1 MILKRNKEG
10 LFIVVIAVSVLLFFF
25 LGLFSGSLKTDFNI
39 LKKLFLHYD
48 PSNSVQ
54 YAVVHLRIPRL
65 LMTFIVGAS
74 LAFAGYLMQIAV
86 RNPLADPYI
95 LGTASGAALGANLV
109 FSGLIPAFILD
120 IYTPPVFAFGGALLI
135 TMLVMGIARRKNGL
149 DSSILL
155 LSGIA
160 LSALSVAVI
169 SLLAFLSDSES
180 KLRTIVFWVMGSF
193 ERADYAM
200 IPLPAAAL
208 FVLSLTFLFLHK
220 HINILLLGAQRA
232 RNLGVRSG
240 RLRLVLVLAAS
251 LLTAL
256 SVACCGT
263 VGFVGLMVPHLIR
276 GIFGVNGKYNVIFSG
291 LSGGTF
297 LMGADLLA
305 RAVYPPVGLPVG
317 IITAFAGVPFFVYL
331 LLKSNYRFF

>member
-1 MILKRNKEG
+1 M
-10 LFIVVIAVSVLLFFF
+10 FIAVVAVAVLLFFF
-25 LGLFSGSLKTDFNI
+25 LGLFSGSLETDFGI
-39 LKKLFLHYD
+39 LKKLLLHYD
-48 PSNSVQ
+48 PSDSVQ

-109 FSGLIPAFILD
+109 FSGLIPAFILG

-135 TMLVMGIARRKNGL
+135 TLLVMGIARRKGGL
-149 DSSILL
+149 DSSMLL
-155 LSGIA
+155 LSGVA

-180 KLRTIVFWVMGSF
+180 KLRTIIFWVMGSF

-200 IPLPAAAL
+200 IPFPAAAL
-208 FVLSLTFLFLHK
+208 LILSAVFLFLHK
-220 HINILLLGAQRA
+220 HINILLLGSQRA
-232 RNLGVRSG
+232 RNLGIRSG

-263 VGFVGLMVPHLIR
+263 VGFVGLMVPHLVR
-276 GIFGVNGKYNVIFSG
+276 GIFGVNGRYNMVLSG
-291 LSGGTF
+291 LCGGAF

-331 LLKSNYRFF
+331 LFKSNYRFF

>member
-1 MILKRNKEG
+1 MISKKHQEKF
-10 LFIVVIAVSVLLFFF
+10 FIGTVLVSALLFFF
-25 LGLFSGSLKTDFNI
+25 LGLFSGSLKTDFYT
-39 LKKLFLHYD
+39 LAKLFSNYD
-48 PSNSVQ
+48 PSDTVQ
-54 YAVVHLRIPRL
+54 YAIVHLRIPRL
-65 LMTFIVGAS
+65 LMTFVVGAS

-109 FSGLIPAFILD
+109 FSGLIPAFILG
-120 IYTPPVFAFGGALLI
+120 IYTPPLFAFGGALLI
-135 TMLVMGIARRKNGL
+135 TLLVMAIAQRKGGL
-149 DSSILL
+149 DSSTLL
-155 LSGIA
+155 LSGVA
-160 LSALSVAVI
+160 FSALSVAII

-180 KLRTIVFWVMGSF
+180 KLRTIVFWIMGNF
-193 ERADYAM
+193 ERSDYAM
-200 IPLPAAAL
+200 IPFPAIAL
-208 FVLSLTFLFLHK
+208 LILSIIFLFLHK
-220 HINILLLGAQRA
+220 HINILLLGTQRA

-240 RLRLVLVLAAS
+240 RLRFILVVSAS

-276 GIFGVNGKYNVIFSG
+276 GIFGVNGKYNVAFSG
-291 LSGGTF
+291 LCGGVF

-305 RAVYPPVGLPVG
+305 RVIYPPVGLPVG
-317 IITAFAGVPFFVYL
+317 IITAFLGVPFFVYL